1 MTELPDKTVLALS
14 SEVGVGAV
22 GLTISRPVFAFNQIH
37 AICLPTVILP
47 SRPDLGTVEP
57 HIIPSDT
64 LRLQLKALSSDGWDK
79 RYNGVMTGY
88 FSDVSQVEVI
98 AAQFMS
104 LRVANPEAILL
115 VDPVLGD
122 FDTGLYVSEEVAT
135 AVRDLLVPLADVIT
149 PNLFEYSWLCG
160 HELCEQEDIP
170 LDELLSHATDLA
182 PPNIIVTSAK
192 IEQPSEHN
200 SQALIKTAYLS
211 QGEMELFSGR
221 FVRDMPKGT
230 GDIFA
235 SHLLSRLV
243 LGDEMKDAIGQTVHY
258 LDRIADRAKGTNAI
272 APYLLFNPNKI

>member
-1 MTELPDKTVLALS
+1 MTQEPDKTVLALS

-98 AAQFMS
+98 AAQLMS
-104 LRVANPEAILL
+104 LRVVNPEATIL

-160 HELCEQEDIP
+160 QEDIP
-170 LDELLSHATDLA
+170 LDELHSHAVSLA
-182 PPNIIVTSAK
+182 PPHIIVTSAE
-192 IEQPSEHN
+192 IEQPSEKG
-200 SQALIKTAYLS
+200 SQALIKTAYLT
-211 QGEMELFSGR
+211 QDEMDLFSGN
-221 FVRDMPKGT
+221 FVEDMPKGT
-230 GDIFA
+230 GDVFA

-258 LDRIADRAKGTNAI
+258 LDGIADRAKGTNAI
-272 APYLLFNPNKI
+272 APYLLFRP

>member
-1 MTELPDKTVLALS
+1 MTQEPDKTVLALS

-98 AAQFMS
+98 AAQLMS
-104 LRVANPEAILL
+104 LRVVNPEATIL

-160 HELCEQEDIP
+160 QEDIP
-170 LDELLSHATDLA
+170 LDELHSHAVSLA
-182 PPNIIVTSAK
+182 PPHIIVTSAE
-192 IEQPSEHN
+192 IEQPSEKG
-200 SQALIKTAYLS
+200 SQALIKTAYLT
-211 QGEMELFSGR
+211 QDEMDLFSGN
-221 FVRDMPKGT
+221 FVEDMPKGT
-230 GDIFA
+230 GDVFA

-243 LGDEMKDAIGQTVHY
+243 LGDEMKDAIGQTVHN
-258 LDRIADRAKGTNAI
+258 LDQIADRAKGTNAI
-272 APYLLFNPNKI
+272 APYLLFRP